1 MTRTY
6 KTYNNEPKMS
16 DDNANRIIN
25 LMLLERNIKVSDRD
39 MLRFMHSDDFKELD
53 AISKHT
59 TLGILEVYDIALLTF
74 EEYPSSLCKKKLNL
88 RRMSDLM
95 ENIRKIKM

>member
-1 MTRTY
+1 MTD
-6 KTYNNEPKMS
+6 E
-16 DDNANRIIN
+16 NANRIIN

-39 MLRFMHSDDFKELD
+39 MLRFIHTEEYKELD
-53 AISKHT
+53 RISQET
-59 TLGILEVYDIALLTF
+59 TLDILDVYDIALLTF

-95 ENIRKIKM
+95 KNIRKIKI